1 MKNFE
6 QLSKAAYQAYCKQA
20 GGLTFDGQVLP
31 SYHELGAD
39 RQACWIAAAKAVAEE
54 VKHIH

>member
-1 MKNFE
+1 MKSF
-6 QLSKAAYQAYCKQA
+6 KALAQAGYAAYCKQA
-20 GGLTFDGQVLP
+20 GGLTFDGKPMPTYAQMG
-31 SYHELGAD
+31 SD